1 MKIAKKLIAV
11 IIAVTVMASVFTIG
25 ASAAELIAY
34 GAATVDT
41 TNLNVRT
48 GPGMSYPVTA
58 TLNEGDII
66 VILELTNND
75 WYYINFHGV
84 TGYVNTMYLR
94 DILTAENFSAIG
106 RITGD
111 QVNIRSKPY
120 QSSDLL
126 ATYPEQT
133 VMTVIG
139 INNGWYKVSHDRYVG
154 YIRSDYMTII
164 NGTRAS
170 SSYASPSYDSAPA
183 DTGSSY
189 SYSAPPVNLTLG
201 EQIATYALSFLGCS
215 YVYGGTSPSGFD
227 CSGLVTYV
235 YREFGISVTRDAH
248 GQFRDNGVYVEKS
261 DLAPGDLVFFSSSG
275 SYITHVGLYIGDSE
289 FVHASTYS
297 TGVIV
302 SRLDSAYYI
311 SVYYGA
317 KRLI

>member
-1 MKIAKKLIAV
+1 MRIAKKLLVVVVAV
-11 IIAVTVMASVFTIG
+11 AIMTSFFTIG
-25 ASAAELIAY
+25 VSAAEPVAY

-48 GPGMSYPVTA
+48 GPGKSYPVIT

-66 VILELTNND
+66 VILERTDSD
-75 WYYINFHGV
+75 WYYINFHGI

-94 DILTAENFSAIG
+94 DVLTAENFSAIG
-106 RITGD
+106 IITGD
-111 QVNIRSKPY
+111 QVNIRSRPY
-120 QSSDLL
+120 LSSDLL
-126 ATYPEQT
+126 ATYPERT
-133 VMTVIG
+133 EMTVIG
-139 INNGWYKVSHDRYVG
+139 INNGWYKVNHERYIG

-170 SSYASPSYDSAPA
+170 SSYTNSSSGSTAY
-183 DTGSSY
+183 SSY
-189 SYSAPPVNLTLG
+189 SSPPVNLTLG
-201 EQIATYALSFLGCS
+201 EQVVAYALNFLGCN
-215 YVYGGTSPSGFD
+215 YIYGGTSPSGFD

-248 GQFRDNGVYVEKS
+248 GQFRDNGVYVEKP
-261 DLAPGDLVFFSSSG
+261 DLAPGDLVFFSTNG
-275 SYITHVGLYIGDSE
+275 GGYIHHVGIYIGDNE

-311 SVYYGA
+311 NEYYGA